1 MVCSKAPPGHG
12 VWFLSTGDAS
22 VASSA
27 NSHRGWAQE
36 GGELLSPPR
45 ALSVLAARSQPTERR
60 RTAGLV
66 PPLPRRHGDV
76 EGRRGPGMCS
86 APHCRLRFPQVPP
99 KGCCVLAPCLHPT
112 TPAPPCSGE
121 PGGQSLRGH
130 RGQGQPGPG
139 TRKGQ
144 HRQLCKQGG
153 TLALRAH

>member
-1 MVCSKAPPGHG
+1 MQQGPSRARSLVPVHWGC
-12 VWFLSTGDAS
+12 LC
-22 VASSA
+22 
-27 NSHRGWAQE
+27 
-36 GGELLSPPR
+36 GELCQQPPR
-45 ALSVLAARSQPTERR
+45 LGSGGWRAAVPAALCLSLQPAASPRERR

-76 EGRRGPGMCS
+76 EERRGPGMCS